1 MERIKITDDERLQ
14 VSAHHEAAGALVSLV
29 NMSVSNMDRE
39 VLEACL
45 DETLPLLKEAM
56 LSSWDTLS
64 SLKKK
69 YGLTDVW
76 YCPSDGEVYG
86 RV

>member
-1 MERIKITDDERLQ
+1 
-14 VSAHHEAAGALVSLV
+14 
-29 NMSVSNMDRE
+29 MDRK

-56 LSSWDTLS
+56 LSSWDTLA